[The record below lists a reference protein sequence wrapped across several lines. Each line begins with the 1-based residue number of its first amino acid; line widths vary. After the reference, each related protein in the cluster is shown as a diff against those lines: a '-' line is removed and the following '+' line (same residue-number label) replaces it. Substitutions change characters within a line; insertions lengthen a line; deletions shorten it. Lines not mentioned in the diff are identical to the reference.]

1 VVAVL
6 FKVVGLVAHIDHKEA
21 VKLARADTDFYH
33 RLKVRF
39 LFPRGE
45 RV

>member
-1 VVAVL
+1 MVAVL

-21 VKLARADTDFYH
+21 VKPALAHTDLYH
-33 RLKVRF
+33 HLKVRF

-45 RV
+45 GV